1 MGTLWGEWK
10 TSKGGGPGEQGKVCR
25 VAGGS
30 ARAVMERELQ
40 ASVEGG
46 LVLWGWWTGFVGA
59 SVEGQRE
66 GSQGRGAVEAL

>member
-10 TSKGGGPGEQGKVCR
+10 TSKGGGPGEQGKACR
-25 VAGGS
+25 AG
-30 ARAVMERELQ
+30 ERELQ

-59 SVEGQRE
+59 SVEGERE